1 VRPLSQTRRRQLI
14 VAAGPATVAAGLL
27 IAVVVG
33 LLTMSIGWALVALL
47 ITGGVCLIVGV
58 GLMLILGGV
67 QALRLFRR

>member
-1 VRPLSQTRRRQLI
+1 MRPLSQTRRRQLI

-33 LLTMSIGWALVALL
+33 MVTMSIGWAIVALL
-47 ITGGVCLIVGV
+47 ITGGTCLLLGV
-58 GLMLILGGV
+58 GLILVLGGV